1 MIEKQD
7 AKLVLFIEFRNKFD
21 IIEDYIII
29 YKNNIIF
36 FKIN

>member
-7 AKLVLFIEFRNKFD
+7 AKLVLFNEFRNKFD
-21 IIEDYIII
+21 IIENYIII